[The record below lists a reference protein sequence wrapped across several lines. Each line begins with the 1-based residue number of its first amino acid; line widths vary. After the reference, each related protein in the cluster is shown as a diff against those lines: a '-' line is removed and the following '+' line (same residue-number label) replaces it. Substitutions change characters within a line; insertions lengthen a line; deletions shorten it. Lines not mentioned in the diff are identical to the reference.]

1 MPPASRARCSNFQ
14 AGLDSIDYGLSI
26 LRRDAVLTEF
36 ARGAKGDLATLMN
49 KLSIAGQLRA
59 HEVHERFYEIGSP
72 DGLDDFVAYV
82 GIQAG
87 QANSDTN

>member
-26 LRRDAVLTEF
+26 LRREAVLREF

-49 KLSIAGQLRA
+49 KLSIAGRLRA
-59 HEVHERFYEIGSP
+59 HEVHVRFYEIGSP

-82 GIQAG
+82 GAQNG
-87 QANSDTN
+87 EANSDTN